1 MSLYS
6 PGRRRA
12 ILILLLTSLLLL
24 TLDLRGN
31 AIFDAVRSGYNQ
43 AMRPFES
50 ATEVVSRPIRNAWR
64 GITQYDDLED
74 ENQRLQEQVQSMQAN
89 DVVSRAV
96 ISQYY
101 ELLAI
106 NDLEFP
112 GSYERVTAYVVGQTP
127 SNLDQ
132 IIEINKGENDGIRE
146 GMVVIAPNGLVG
158 KVTEALADESR
169 VMLLTD
175 TNYAVEVKVVR
186 PEVPLTTTTSSST
199 STTTTTTPPAAGV
212 PPGASTTSTSTTT
225 STTTST
231 STTVPGQTTLPPTTV
246 PPTTLPDPQRET
258 GGLVGR
264 GPGERPEVVFIA
276 DTPGFGTPSVGDIV
290 STSGGSM
297 SLAPADIPIG
307 RVTEVQPSSPSEGLV
322 VEVEPYANLDDLEF
336 VQVILYTPERETPS
350 ADPD

>member
-1 MSLYS
+1 
-6 PGRRRA
+6 
-12 ILILLLTSLLLL
+12 
-24 TLDLRGN
+24 
-31 AIFDAVRSGYNQ
+31 

-132 IIEINKGENDGIRE
+132 SIEINKGENDGIRE

-169 VMLLTD
+169 
-175 TNYAVEVKVVR
+175 
-186 PEVPLTTTTSSST
+186 
-199 STTTTTTPPAAGV
+199 
-212 PPGASTTSTSTTT
+212 
-225 STTTST
+225 
-231 STTVPGQTTLPPTTV
+231 
-246 PPTTLPDPQRET
+246 
-258 GGLVGR
+258 
-264 GPGERPEVVFIA
+264 
-276 DTPGFGTPSVGDIV
+276 
-290 STSGGSM
+290 
-297 SLAPADIPIG
+297 
-307 RVTEVQPSSPSEGLV
+307 
-322 VEVEPYANLDDLEF
+322 
-336 VQVILYTPERETPS
+336 
-350 ADPD
+350 